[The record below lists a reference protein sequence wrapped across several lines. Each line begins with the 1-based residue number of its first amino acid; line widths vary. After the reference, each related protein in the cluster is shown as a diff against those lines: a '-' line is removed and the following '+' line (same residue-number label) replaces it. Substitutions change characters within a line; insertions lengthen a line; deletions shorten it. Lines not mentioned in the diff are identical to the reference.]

1 MNPHG
6 NNAHRPHPTAMQNHF
21 DPNEMV
27 YIGGP
32 TPPSPPI
39 NMSQRYR
46 SGGHML
52 MMQPSP
58 PLPPPL
64 GGHRVRSNS
73 RGGSRGPPGSNN
85 RGGSKIEPRS
95 NSRGRSRSQ
104 PRSNSRGRSR
114 SQPRRNNR
122 GGSRNEPRSNS
133 RGRSRSPLRSNSR
146 GRSRSQPR
154 RNNRGGSRSPPGSR
168 DRNSRSKSR
177 GRSGTRP
184 KSALEAF
191 GNWYNALG
199 DVAKEINAG
208 SRSVSSSSSG
218 DDDADCSSSDE
229 SSKPVVP
236 TTVKAEGMSIPVQ
249 DDLTINS
256 YALSLAEKERATR
269 GESRDDSTYSDEYGD
284 EEY

>member
-85 RGGSKIEPRS
+85 CGGSKIEPRS

-104 PRSNSRGRSR
+104 P
-114 SQPRRNNR
+114 
-122 GGSRNEPRSNS
+122 
-133 RGRSRSPLRSNSR
+133 RSNSR